1 MELLRIKKFPVSERL
16 RASGLSANA
25 FPLYDVDFLLLSA
38 SVPCEREQDL
48 LKWYNL
54 SSATVV
60 RASTRHKTLRISM
73 MPVYVPRP
81 ELMARV

>member
-1 MELLRIKKFPVSERL
+1 M
-16 RASGLSANA
+16 N
-25 FPLYDVDFLLLSA
+25 VDFLLLSA

-81 ELMARV
+81 ELMARVEGAPRYPSASLIRAAHL